1 MDKVIICKYSEIH
14 LKGNNRHFFEKI
26 LLNNIKYAVK
36 DIENVKVQMASSRY
50 IVYNINENNEDSVK
64 SKLLTV
70 FGIHSLCVADMIDT
84 TVDNI
89 FNYFNK
95 KSFSQKTFKVYTTR
109 ADKTFPIKSME
120 LSREIGGIVLKNNK
134 NISVDVHNPEL
145 EILIDIRE
153 NNKTYISTENIKGL
167 GGMPVGSGGN
177 GLVMLSGGID
187 SPVCAYQMAKRG
199 MNIAGIHFHSF
210 PFTSEQAKEKVITLA
225 HKIRPYTHLKKL
237 IVVPF
242 TKIQQAIHEY
252 CNEEYMITIMRRFMM
267 RISERV
273 ADEFRCQCIITGES
287 LGQVASQT
295 VESITVTNN
304 ATKLLPVLRPLIAMD
319 KEEIIEIARK
329 IDTYNT
335 SILPYEDCCTV
346 FLPKNPII
354 KPKLNKVEIEESKLD
369 IESLVKEAVENI
381 EIINIQ

>member
-50 IVYNINENNEDSVK
+50 IVYSINENNEDSVK

>member
-1 MDKVIICKYSEIH
+1 
-14 LKGNNRHFFEKI
+14 
-26 LLNNIKYAVK
+26 
-36 DIENVKVQMASSRY
+36 
-50 IVYNINENNEDSVK
+50 
-64 SKLLTV
+64 
-70 FGIHSLCVADMIDT
+70 
-84 TVDNI
+84 
-89 FNYFNK
+89 
-95 KSFSQKTFKVYTTR
+95 
-109 ADKTFPIKSME
+109 
-120 LSREIGGIVLKNNK
+120 
-134 NISVDVHNPEL
+134 
-145 EILIDIRE
+145 
-153 NNKTYISTENIKGL
+153 
-167 GGMPVGSGGN
+167 VGTAGN
-177 GLVMLSGGID
+177 GLLLLSGGID

-242 TKIQQAIHEY
+242 TKIQQAIHEN

-273 ADEFRCQCIITGES
+273 AEEFRCQCIITGES

-319 KEEIIEIARK
+319 KEEIIEIARR

-354 KPKLNKVEIEESKLD
+354 KPKLNKVEFEESKLD
-369 IESLVKEAVENI
+369 IDALVTEAVENI

>member
-50 IVYNINENNEDSVK
+50 IVYSINENNEDSVK

-120 LSREIGGIVLKNNK
+120 LSREIGSIVLKNNK